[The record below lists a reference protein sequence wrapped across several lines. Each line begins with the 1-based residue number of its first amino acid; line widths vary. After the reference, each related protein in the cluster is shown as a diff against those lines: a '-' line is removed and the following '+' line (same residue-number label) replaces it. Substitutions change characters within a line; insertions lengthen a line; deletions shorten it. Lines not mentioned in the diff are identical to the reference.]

1 VAKPNYSF
9 EKKQREMAQK
19 KKQDEKRQKK
29 HQTRQRVA
37 YDVNRGEAHRHLL

>member
-1 VAKPNYSF
+1 MAKPNYSF

-29 HQTRQRVA
+29 LEKTRRDPAGGAVP
-37 YDVNRGEAHRHLL
+37 DKK

>member
-9 EKKQREMAQK
+9 EKKQRELAQK

-29 HQTRQRVA
+29 LEKGRRDQPAGSTP
-37 YDVNRGEAHRHLL
+37 DKTSS

>member
-1 VAKPNYSF
+1 MAKPNYSF

-29 HQTRQRVA
+29 LEKTRRDPAGGGAPDKTQK
-37 YDVNRGEAHRHLL
+37 